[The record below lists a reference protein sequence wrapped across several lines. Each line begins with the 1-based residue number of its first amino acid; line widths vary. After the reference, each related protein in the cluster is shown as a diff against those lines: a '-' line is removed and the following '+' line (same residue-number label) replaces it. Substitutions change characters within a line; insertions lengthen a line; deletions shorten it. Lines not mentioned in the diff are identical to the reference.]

1 MSPLKER
8 AQRRA
13 ERGRSRFAAY
23 AQSKINSGRI
33 FPLLAGTLA
42 ALAILAG
49 VIARLIDHKDF
60 ASLGDALWWSIV
72 TLATVG
78 YGDIV
83 PRTTWGRIVG
93 SVVIVLGVTFISVL
107 TATVTSYFVAA
118 NQEEIAADAAE
129 AAEQDKAE
137 DIETRRLLTE
147 VLRRVTAIEAK
158 LDDPQQPTPGR

>member
-13 ERGRSRFAAY
+13 EHGRSRFSAY
-23 AQSKINSGRI
+23 AQSRINSGRI

-42 ALAILAG
+42 VLAISAG
-49 VIARLIDHKDF
+49 VIVRLIDQRDF
-60 ASLGDALWWSIV
+60 ASLGDAIWWSIV

-83 PRTTWGRIVG
+83 PHTTWGRIVG
-93 SVVIVLGVTFISVL
+93 SAVIVLGVTFISVL

-118 NQEEIAADAAE
+118 NQEEFAADVAE
-129 AAEQDKAE
+129 AAEQDKA
-137 DIETRRLLTE
+137 DDVETHRLLNE
-147 VLRRVTAIEAK
+147 LLDRVSAIEAK
-158 LDDPQQPTPGR
+158 LDER

>member
-13 ERGRSRFAAY
+13 EHGRSRFSAY
-23 AQSKINSGRI
+23 AQSRINSGKI

-42 ALAILAG
+42 ALAITAG
-49 VIARLIDHKDF
+49 VIVRLIDHRDF
-60 ASLGDALWWSIV
+60 ATLGDAIWWSIV

-83 PRTTWGRIVG
+83 PHTTWGRIVG
-93 SVVIVLGVTFISVL
+93 SAVIVLGVTFISVL

-118 NQEEIAADAAE
+118 NQEEFAADVAE
-129 AAEQDKAE
+129 AAEQDKA
-137 DIETRRLLTE
+137 DDVETHRLLNE
-147 VLRRVTAIEAK
+147 LLDRVSAIEAK
-158 LDDPQQPTPGR
+158 LDER